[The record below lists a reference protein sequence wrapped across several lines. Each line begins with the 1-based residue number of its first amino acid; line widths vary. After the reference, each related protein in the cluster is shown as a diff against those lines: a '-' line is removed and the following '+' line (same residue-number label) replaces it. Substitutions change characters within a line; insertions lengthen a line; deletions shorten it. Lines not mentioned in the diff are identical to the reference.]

1 MLRARPTR
9 PGTAALAAALVVG
22 ALLAGCGGGDEP
34 SASAPSTG
42 PEAATTTRVAPPTT
56 TDAAPSTTTEAAPPS
71 TTPDLRAERR
81 AFPGLLPLRQV
92 PQAVSQ
98 EADPRAERVAEA
110 WFDLVRRGEDER
122 AAELM
127 SDGARFANVVVL
139 KLPSR
144 AARVEAAGSLPCG
157 ATPTSVGGGANGY
170 VVLSLRLTDKA
181 GSPPC
186 DGAGS
191 PVAVAVHVTGGR
203 IDDWVRIGADDAPVN
218 RGAPV

>member
-9 PGTAALAAALVVG
+9 PGTGALAAAFVVG

-42 PEAATTTRVAPPTT
+42 PGAATTGAAPPTT
-56 TDAAPSTTTEAAPPS
+56 TDAAPSTTTDAAPPS

-139 KLPSR
+139 ELPSR
-144 AARVEAAGSLPCG
+144 AARVEAAQSLPCG
-157 ATPTSVGGGANGY
+157 ATPTSVGGGADGY

-186 DGAGS
+186 DGTGS
-191 PVAVAVHVTGGR
+191 PVAVAVHVTDGR
-203 IDDWVRIGADDAPVN
+203 IDDWVRIGADGAPVN